1 MSKKRPKVVRIDPE
15 TAWHARVKF
24 TKKKSYVTL
33 VFFIKNKTSLH
44 IILRMTM
51 YLVFEKTN
59 ILKLLNSHVNLSTS
73 FNAMKRIVCD
83 LCVSYAFFI
92 GTFLCKIVKKIDCT
106 KKRIQKNVSMHACNG
121 A

>member
-1 MSKKRPKVVRIDPE
+1 MLKKRPKVVRIDPE
-15 TAWHARVKF
+15 TACQVHE
-24 TKKKSYVTL
+24 KKSYLTL

-59 ILKLLNSHVNLSTS
+59 ILKLLNSRVNLSTS
-73 FNAMKRIVCD
+73 FNAMKRIMCD

-92 GTFLCKIVKKIDCT
+92 GIFLRKIVKK
-106 KKRIQKNVSMHACNG
+106 N
-121 A
+121 